1 MTRLLLSDA
10 WLLLVK
16 CPPELKAGATD
27 PRQVSPVTPSARC
40 HWPLPSPA
48 TSEEWGDAGRP
59 HLGRGGRAQV
69 SRRGVRSAE
78 RQPAARAGVSAEG
91 GGEAAEPRRVALE
104 TPSGGWRGGR
114 RPRGRQEPPGAPRP
128 GPLSRHRGAGGT
140 EVKPTGA
147 AVRGR
152 HGLRPPW
159 GANPAATREAC
170 RGGDARAQAPVLLGG
185 ASADPAP

>member
-27 PRQVSPVTPSARC
+27 SRQVSPVTPSARC

-104 TPSGGWRGGR
+104 TPSGGVER
-114 RPRGRQEPPGAPRP
+114 RKAATRQAGAPRRAAPRPPVTSPRGR
-128 GPLSRHRGAGGT
+128 RHRGEAHGGSSQRT
-140 EVKPTGA
+140 ARPSSPVGREPRCHT
-147 AVRGR
+147 RGLQR
-152 HGLRPPW
+152 R
-159 GANPAATREAC
+159 
-170 RGGDARAQAPVLLGG
+170 
-185 ASADPAP
+185 